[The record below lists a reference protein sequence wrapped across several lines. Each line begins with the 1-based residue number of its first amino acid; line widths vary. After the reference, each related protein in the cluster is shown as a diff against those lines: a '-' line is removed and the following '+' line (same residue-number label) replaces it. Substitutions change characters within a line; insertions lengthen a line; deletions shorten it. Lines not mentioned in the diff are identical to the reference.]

1 MLFVFHYWGAA
12 VYGQTLRVQSALRRT
27 GRRVI
32 FKDKTS
38 ILSRCSEHFQSLF
51 SSDRVVQ
58 DPAVLCILQQPFKAE
73 LEEQL
78 SMKEINKAIEQV
90 RSSQAAGV
98 DGTPPKLWK
107 EGGPELHS
115 KLHELLVSGW
125 EQDQVTSDLCD
136 VIIATLY
143 KNNGEISD
151 YSSYSGIILL
161 SIAGKIFAH
170 VLLKRLVST
179 VAEDHLPETQCGFRA
194 NRGTADIVFVLRQLQ
209 EKCKEQN
216 KTVCRVCGPDHIIWH
231 SEQKGIVDDYGLP

>member
-1 MLFVFHYWGAA
+1 MARLSGSRVPCT
-12 VYGQTLRVQSALRRT
+12 GQVGEWFLKTRPPFWVVVQSTSNPSLVLTVSFRT
-27 GRRVI
+27 
-32 FKDKTS
+32 
-38 ILSRCSEHFQSLF
+38 QQF
-51 SSDRVVQ
+51 SVSSSNHSKQNWR
-58 DPAVLCILQQPFKAE
+58 K
-73 LEEQL
+73 QL
-78 SMKEINKAIEQV
+78 SIKEINKAIEQV

-115 KLHELLVSGW
+115 NLHELLVSGW

-136 VIIATLY
+136 AIIATLY

-179 VAEDHLPETQCGFRA
+179 VAEDHLPEIQCGFRA